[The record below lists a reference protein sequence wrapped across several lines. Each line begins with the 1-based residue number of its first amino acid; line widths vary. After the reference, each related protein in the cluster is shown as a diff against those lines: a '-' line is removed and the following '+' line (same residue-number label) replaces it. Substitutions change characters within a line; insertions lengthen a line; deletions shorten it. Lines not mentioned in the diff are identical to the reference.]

1 MIRLSIVIP
10 SNRDGLTACS
20 RILQACSWAG
30 PRVEVIVRDNSGS
43 AAKARFLSGIERE
56 NCRLIVAAPC
66 GAHENWREAFNEA
79 RGDFVYVLSDDDLC
93 FDRALASLPGVI
105 ESIAADPAIIGVAA
119 STLIETSQGS
129 QGFAYPNID
138 ADDPVVR
145 LSGYLSS
152 QGPNVLLFSPVRR
165 ATMKWAFEVVYGK
178 PFAFSFD
185 DQISSLLYLL
195 SGKFARMKRLMYVY
209 DFGNWEATST
219 AQRIDMNF
227 YKSSALDPAIN
238 KLHWFLCGFEGATL
252 IRNMALQPNYSPAQ
266 RQALADLWF
275 STMFNRFRQQP
286 RDDFGSPLAGEAEK
300 LCGRWREAAGRL
312 SFGDMLA
319 DVCHFLA
326 LSSQENALKY
336 FAFWSTILG
345 LRQAPAA

>member
-10 SNRDGLTACS
+10 SNRDSLTAYS
-20 RILQACSWAG
+20 RILQAFSWAG
-30 PRVEVIVRDNSGS
+30 PRVEVVVRDNSGS
-43 AAKARFLSGIERE
+43 AAKAEFLGGIEHD
-56 NCRLIVAAPC
+56 NCRLIVAPPC
-66 GAHENWREAFNEA
+66 TAHENRRAALNEA
-79 RGDFVYVLSDDDLC
+79 RGDFVYLLADDDLC
-93 FDRALASLPGVI
+93 FDRALASLAGVV
-105 ESIAADPAIIGVAA
+105 ESVAADPAVIGVAA
-119 STLIETSQGS
+119 PTLIETAQGS
-129 QGFAYPNID
+129 QGVAYPNID
-138 ADDPVVR
+138 ADDPLVR

-165 ATMKWAFEVVYGK
+165 ATMKWASEVIDGK
-178 PFAFSFD
+178 PFAFPFD
-185 DQISSLLYLL
+185 GEIASLLYLL

-209 DFGNWEATST
+209 DSGYTEATG
-219 AQRIDMNF
+219 AALGIDLNV
-227 YKSSALDPAIN
+227 YKSSALDPAID

-252 IRNMALQPNYSPAQ
+252 IRNVAMQPNYSPAQ

-286 RDDFGSPLAGEAEK
+286 REDFGSPLAGEAEK

-336 FAFWSTILG
+336 FAFWSTTLG